1 MMKKLTLVVLMF
13 TMSFSYAQKKS
24 NGTVYINHP
33 AIDVVNSYTKTV
45 NSGDLTNLDA
55 FFADDFRAYNS
66 TTDNQYNK
74 GQDKSAFLKRVKSWR
89 ESIDCFEIKAANG
102 AYPDAIEYKD
112 DDQKDVVW
120 VQTWDEVKG
129 VHKKTGVKIN
139 MNLHRL
145 FVINKANKIKTI
157 FIYDNPQV
165 FGEIDDSYA
174 ERTNGTIY
182 NHHQNINN
190 VKNMLFAFEHKDLNK
205 SYSFFA
211 SDALFMDI
219 NSMDNKALTLE
230 EQKAIDKKVMDAY
243 DIARLEVVGYPDYM
257 HYELGDSGVV
267 YSWWTWRLIRKSDK
281 KEISLPMHYQ
291 HNVDKSGKI
300 TSEMAYYN
308 GSLMK

>member
-1 MMKKLTLVVLMF
+1 MKKLTLVALLF
-13 TMSFSYAQKKS
+13 TMVISYAQKKS

-33 AIDVVNSYTKTV
+33 AIDVVAAYTKTM
-45 NSGDLTNLDA
+45 NSGELDKLDA

-66 TTDNQYNK
+66 TTDNQYSK
-74 GQDKSAFLKRVKSWR
+74 GTDKTAFIKRIKSWR
-89 ESIDCFEIKAANG
+89 ESIDYFAIKPANG

-112 DDQKDVVW
+112 NDQKDVVW
-120 VQTWDEVKG
+120 VQCWDEVKG

-165 FGEIDDSYA
+165 FDEIDDSYT

-190 VKNMLFAFEHKDLNK
+190 VKNMLFAFENKDLDK
-205 SYSFFA
+205 SYSYFA
-211 SDALFMDI
+211 SDALFADV
-219 NSMDNKALTLE
+219 NSMDGKSISLN
-230 EQKAIDKKVMDAY
+230 EQKVIDKKVMDAF
-243 DIARLEVVGYPDYM
+243 DIVGLEVIGYPDYM
-257 HYELGDSGVV
+257 HYELGDAGVV

-291 HNVDKSGKI
+291 HNVDKDGKI
-300 TSEMAYYN
+300 IREMAYYN
-308 GSLMK
+308 AALLK

>member
-1 MMKKLTLVVLMF
+1 MKKLTLVALFF
-13 TMSFSYAQKKS
+13 TVFISHAQKKS

-33 AIDVVNSYTKTV
+33 AIEVVDEYTKTV
-45 NSGDLTNLDA
+45 NSGDLNKLDA
-55 FFADDFRAYNS
+55 FLADDFRAYNS
-66 TTDNQYNK
+66 TTDNQYSK
-74 GQDKSAFLKRVKSWR
+74 GQDKTAFLKRIKSWR
-89 ESIDCFEIKAANG
+89 ESIDYFAIKPANG

-112 DDQKDVVW
+112 DALKDVVW
-120 VQTWDEVKG
+120 VQAWDEVKG

-139 MNLHRL
+139 MNLHRS

-157 FIYDNPQV
+157 FVYDNPQV
-165 FGEIDDSYA
+165 FDEIEESYSD
-174 ERTNGTIY
+174 RTNGTIY
-182 NHHQNINN
+182 NRHQNINN

-205 SYSFFA
+205 SYSYFA
-211 SDALFMDI
+211 NDAVFMDV
-219 NSMDNKALTLE
+219 NSMDNKSLTLE
-230 EQKAIDKKVMDAY
+230 EQKAIDKKVMDAF
-243 DIARLEVVGYPDYM
+243 DIVGLNVVGYPDYM

>member
-1 MMKKLTLVVLMF
+1 MKKLILVALLF
-13 TMSFSYAQKKS
+13 TMVISYSQKKS
-24 NGTVYINHP
+24 NGTVFINHP
-33 AIDVVNSYTKTV
+33 AIDVVDNYTKTM
-45 NSGDLTNLDA
+45 NSGDLNKLDA

-66 TTDNQYNK
+66 TTNNQYSK
-74 GQDKSAFLKRVKSWR
+74 GQDKTAFLKRIKSWR
-89 ESIDCFEIKAANG
+89 ENIDYFAITPANG

-112 DDQKDVVW
+112 DAQKDVVW
-120 VQTWDEVKG
+120 VQCWDEVKG

-165 FGEIDDSYA
+165 FEEIEDSYT

-190 VKNMLFAFEHKDLNK
+190 VKNMLFAFENKDLNK
-205 SYSFFA
+205 SYSYFA
-211 SDALFMDI
+211 NDASFMDI
-219 NSMDNKALTLE
+219 NSMDNKAISLD
-230 EQKAIDKKVMDAY
+230 EQKAIDKKVMDAF
-243 DIARLEVVGYPDYM
+243 DIVGLEVVGYPDYM

-267 YSWWTWRLIRKSDK
+267 YSWWTWHLIRKSDK

-291 HNVDKSGKI
+291 HNMNKEGKI
-300 TSEMAYYN
+300 TNEIAYYN
-308 GSLMK
+308 GSLLK

>member
-1 MMKKLTLVVLMF
+1 MKKLTLVALFF
-13 TMSFSYAQKKS
+13 TVFISHAQKKS

-33 AIDVVNSYTKTV
+33 AIEVVDEYTKTV
-45 NSGDLTNLDA
+45 NSGDLNKLDA
-55 FFADDFRAYNS
+55 FLADDFRAYNS
-66 TTDNQYNK
+66 TTDNQYSK
-74 GQDKSAFLKRVKSWR
+74 GQDKTAFLKRIKSWR
-89 ESIDCFEIKAANG
+89 ESIDYFAIKPANG

-112 DDQKDVVW
+112 DALKDVVW
-120 VQTWDEVKG
+120 VQAWDEVKG

-139 MNLHRL
+139 MNLHRS

-157 FIYDNPQV
+157 FVYDNPQV
-165 FGEIDDSYA
+165 FDEIEESYSD
-174 ERTNGTIY
+174 RTNGTIY
-182 NHHQNINN
+182 NRHQNINN

-205 SYSFFA
+205 SYSYFA
-211 SDALFMDI
+211 NDAIFMDV
-219 NSMDNKALTLE
+219 NSMDNKSLTLE
-230 EQKAIDKKVMDAY
+230 EQKAIDKKVMDAF
-243 DIARLEVVGYPDYM
+243 DIVGLNVVGYPDYM